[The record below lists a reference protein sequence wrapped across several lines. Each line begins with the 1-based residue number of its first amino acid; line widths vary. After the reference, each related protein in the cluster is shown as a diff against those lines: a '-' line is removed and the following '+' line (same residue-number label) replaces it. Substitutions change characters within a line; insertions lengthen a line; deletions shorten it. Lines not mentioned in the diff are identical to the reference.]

1 MACYLIKVFFNR
13 NGKNMKN
20 TILVLLFSLVFMAV
34 SAQQIPLIEVEG
46 ISEVSVM
53 PDEAL
58 IQVSLSEK
66 AMTVAEATD
75 RLNKKTKAIEDALKK
90 SGVKTYQFFV
100 DNYYVNVN
108 RIYSRGASRDSG
120 YVATQSVRV
129 KVSDVGMDLIKV
141 TETIHQTGNPSFNL
155 SLQVSDLLTKQTQQ
169 QLLELAIEDAIK
181 KAHIIAKSIGV
192 QDIQV
197 QKVVYTS
204 PSNTFYPIMREARV
218 SMASDMA
225 PREEPVLRPEE
236 RKLNDKVVVTF
247 TFDR

>member
-1 MACYLIKVFFNR
+1 
-13 NGKNMKN
+13 MKN

-225 PREEPVLRPEE
+225 PREEPVFRPEE